1 MKKHLTRYLLEF
13 AVIVAGITISF
24 WINEWD
30 SSKDDSVR
38 QLHYITGLISDLEKQ
53 LLLFDDHIE
62 FSNSGISNCDSILNE
77 FKAKGN
83 LSSIDDINDKLSRL
97 MYSHKYPEVNTIF
110 NELESTGQFDLI
122 NNDSLTSK
130 IIKYYQNS
138 NNYSNRVNANMD
150 VVYYQEIFPIIKSS
164 IVIEPQNFGY
174 KEKDIELFDSLSG
187 KFYKGLSEPAKEF
200 DLVNAISLS
209 IVVSNTNRSYVATI
223 KKEAEELLVALEKEL
238 VQIQ

>member
-1 MKKHLTRYLLEF
+1 MKKNLTRYLLEF

-30 SSKDDSVR
+30 SRKDDSVR

-53 LLLFDDHIE
+53 LLLFEDHVE
-62 FSNSGISNCDSILNE
+62 FSNSSISNCSSILNE
-77 FKAKGN
+77 FREKGN
-83 LSSIDDINDKLSRL
+83 FSGIPEINDKLSRL
-97 MYSHKYPEVNTIF
+97 MYSIKYPEVNTIF

-138 NNYSNRVNANMD
+138 KNYSNRVDANMD

-164 IVIEPQNFGY
+164 IVIEPKNFGY
-174 KEKDIELFDSLSG
+174 AEKDIELFNSLSST
-187 KFYKGLSEPAKEF
+187 FYKGLSEPAKEF
-200 DLVNAISLS
+200 DLINAISSS
-209 IVVSNTNRSYVATI
+209 IVVSNTNKSHVATI
-223 KKEAEELLVALEKEL
+223 KKEAQELLLALEKEL
-238 VQIQ
+238 AQIK